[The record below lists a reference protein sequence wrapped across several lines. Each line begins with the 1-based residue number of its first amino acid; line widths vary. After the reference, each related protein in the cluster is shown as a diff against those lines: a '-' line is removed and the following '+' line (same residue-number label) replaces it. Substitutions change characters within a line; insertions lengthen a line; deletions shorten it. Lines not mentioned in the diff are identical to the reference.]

1 MTRSTKTT
9 RDTVLFIDD
18 SRLMRFTAR
27 KSLAGDYEVVLA
39 EGGDDAIRALADN
52 PAITAVVT
60 DLMMPETDGFD
71 VIRHVRASEDDRIR
85 ALPIMAVTG
94 STVEGDRLRA
104 LELGADD
111 LMTKPFR
118 PSALRDRVARL
129 LAGAQDDAPAAS
141 VVGPIPPVSGSSTAD
156 AGGEPVDGPDERF
169 ALPSAGTGGASPG
182 GPAGREAGEGS
193 GPRRIDV
200 PAAAN
205 VERSR
210 VGFVERLRQALALHV
225 RHDLDIALLHL
236 RLRNAAAIEA
246 EMGGAMLNALMRHLE
261 AELVE
266 AVRAEDTVGRTGR
279 DHYTVLLPATPLDGA
294 RRLRQRVKD
303 ALGDRPRQVRG
314 RSVRPEIVAMIHVPK
329 RDLDASALLVRPCA
343 GPQGGRRPAGRDE
356 GLHLR
361 PVRDGDAGA

>member
-1 MTRSTKTT
+1 MTSSTTS

-27 KSLAGDYEVVLA
+27 KSLSGDYEVVLA
-39 EGGDDAIRALADN
+39 EGGDAAIDALATN
-52 PAITAVVT
+52 PAIVAVVT
-60 DLMMPETDGFD
+60 DLMMPDTDGFD
-71 VIRHVRASEDDRIR
+71 VIRHVRGSDDERVR
-85 ALPIMAVTG
+85 GLPIMAVTG

-118 PSALRDRVARL
+118 PAVLRERVARL
-129 LAGAQDDAPAAS
+129 LAGAREAAPAAS
-141 VVGPIPPVSGSSTAD
+141 IVGPAVGPMDKAGSMNPSD
-156 AGGEPVDGPDERF
+156 AGASDRSTERSSQRP
-169 ALPSAGTGGASPG
+169 ADRSGNPG
-182 GPAGREAGEGS
+182 GE
-193 GPRRIDV
+193 RRIDV

-225 RHDLDIALLHL
+225 RHDLEIALLHL
-236 RLRNAAAIEA
+236 RLKNAADIEA
-246 EMGGAMLNALMRHLE
+246 DLGGGLLNALMRHLE
-261 AELVE
+261 TELVE

-303 ALGDRPRQVRG
+303 ALGDHPRQVRG

-329 RDLDASALLVRPCA
+329 RDLDASALLVRPVA
-343 GPQGGRRPAGRDE
+343 GAGGDRRTAAERPQ
-356 GLHLR
+356 LR
-361 PVRDGDAGA
+361 AVPDGDGGP

>member
-1 MTRSTKTT
+1 MTASTTT

-39 EGGDDAIRALADN
+39 EGGDAAIQALAEN

-71 VIRHVRASEDDRIR
+71 VIRHIRGSDDDRIR
-85 ALPIMAVTG
+85 AMPIMAVTG

-118 PSALRDRVARL
+118 PAVLRERVARL
-129 LAGAQDDAPAAS
+129 IAGARDADAEAS
-141 VVGPIPPVSGSSTAD
+141 VVGPVVDSAGDGPKAPD
-156 AGGEPVDGPDERF
+156 AGGGPFDRPPER
-169 ALPSAGTGGASPG
+169 
-182 GPAGREAGEGS
+182 PAGPSLQPTGE
-193 GPRRIDV
+193 RRIDV
-200 PAAAN
+200 PAAPN

-225 RHDLDIALLHL
+225 RHDLDLALLHL
-236 RLRNAAAIEA
+236 RLQNASAIEA
-246 EMGGAMLNALMRHLE
+246 DMGGAMLNALMRHLE

-266 AVRAEDTVGRTGR
+266 AVRAEDTVGRTGH

-294 RRLRQRVKD
+294 RRLRQRVTD
-303 ALGDRPRQVRG
+303 ALGNHPRQVRG

-329 RDLDASALLVRPCA
+329 RDLDASALLVHPRA
-343 GPQGGRRPAGRDE
+343 GASSPHRAADSGDGP
-356 GLHLR
+356 HLR
-361 PVRDGDAGA
+361 AVSDRDTGA